1 MPRYQKCTMFHSFQ
15 PVTENISKCKRC
27 GAEQITLPSGSVE
40 SLKIAATW
48 VNYMADEVLKL
59 DEVLR
64 LAAARLLEIT
74 EELK

>member
-48 VNYMADEVLKL
+48 VNHMADNEVLKL
-59 DEVLR
+59 
-64 LAAARLLEIT
+64 AADRLLEIA